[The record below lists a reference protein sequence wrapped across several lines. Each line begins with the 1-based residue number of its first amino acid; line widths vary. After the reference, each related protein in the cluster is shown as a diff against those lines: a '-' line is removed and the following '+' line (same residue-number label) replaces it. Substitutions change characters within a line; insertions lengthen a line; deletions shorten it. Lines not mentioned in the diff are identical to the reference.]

1 MLIGFGTQ
9 MSFGVFFKPMLNEF
23 GWTRAATAG
32 SFSVMMVVGGVMGI
46 FSGKLS
52 DRFGPRLVISITGI
66 FLGAGFLLMS
76 RIDSLWQ
83 LYLFYGVLVAI
94 GSSGIFIPLTSMII
108 RWFDRRRG
116 LMSGI
121 ALAGIGLGIATVPP
135 ISSQIIE
142 NYNWRTAF
150 LVTGA
155 VALVSMVALAQF
167 LKDKPASAKLPKGN
181 GNAEL
186 MTVVPAKQFSL
197 QEALHTRQFWLLFAA
212 WFFYGLNYQVVMVHI
227 VPYATDLGWTAIT
240 AATIIT
246 TIGLVSTVARV
257 FIGLTGDRF
266 GYKSTIITS
275 FVMLAIA
282 FLGLTFIDSTWMLY
296 SFAVLFGIG
305 SGFGVLLTPM
315 VAELFGMK
323 ALGAIL
329 GPIILGSSLGSAVGP
344 VLAGHIFDTTGS
356 YFPAFLLTF
365 VLVIIGGVSILLLK
379 PIK

>member
-1 MLIGFGTQ
+1 MKKSTPACRQ
-9 MSFGVFFKPMLNEF
+9 
-23 GWTRAATAG
+23 
-32 SFSVMMVVGGVMGI
+32 I
-46 FSGKLS
+46 FS
-52 DRFGPRLVISITGI
+52 PI
-66 FLGAGFLLMS
+66 
-76 RIDSLWQ
+76 
-83 LYLFYGVLVAI
+83 YC
-94 GSSGIFIPLTSMII
+94 
-108 RWFDRRRG
+108 RR
-116 LMSGI
+116 
-121 ALAGIGLGIATVPP
+121 
-135 ISSQIIE
+135 
-142 NYNWRTAF
+142 
-150 LVTGA
+150 
-155 VALVSMVALAQF
+155 VSTVALAQF

-186 MTVVPAKQFSL
+186 MMVVPARQFSL

-212 WFFYGLNYQVVMVHI
+212 WFFYGLNYQVTMVHI
-227 VPYATDLGWTAIT
+227 VPYATDLGWTAIA
-240 AATIIT
+240 AATIVT
-246 TIGLVSTVARV
+246 TIGLVGTVARV

-275 FVMLAIA
+275 FVMLAVA

-315 VAELFGMK
+315 VAELFGVK

-379 PIK
+379 PIKRCKHPAIEAD